1 MDFLSLKL
9 LLLVLLPSILLANG
23 NFLTFFQHSI
33 FSLNSFLKSWF
44 LILIDTCLQDNVD
57 YAGNDFHQVIVPTA
71 LECQQKCKED
81 KRCKFFTY
89 SKSAK
94 KCYLK
99 HSKATPSAV
108 QNVISGPEVCCF
120 AHKIDYMGNDIRQV
134 QTSNDIE
141 CQKACQNE
149 PNCKYWTL
157 LVSRKKCHLKSA
169 KEIGST
175 NHEDLISGPKTCPG
189 MHHFWVNQKIVIVKK

>member
-71 LECQQKCKED
+71 LQCQQKCKED

-141 CQKACQNE
+141 CQKACQIE